1 MIKIFFQKNKK
12 SLQRFP
18 TLVDYIIVSAT
29 KQHYL
34 IFKFISDEKDI
45 LFPIRNKHS
54 IWCL

>member
-1 MIKIFFQKNKK
+1 MVKIFFIKNKK
-12 SLQRFP
+12 SLQRFSR
-18 TLVDYIIVSAT
+18 LVDYIIVGAT

-45 LFPIRNKHS
+45 LFPIRNKHF